1 MEDRKS
7 VYSRAAV
14 CGLPLGVVNSLAATM
29 FLYSDKVPVLAYLA
43 MALMLCLPSM
53 VFRYEKAALLEE
65 KGNIDMAGLWIM
77 GILMTVYALL
87 ITGLVSFVEMQYLR
101 PQYVYEQVQTA
112 IDTLKQMPRDQFS
125 GELLDEMN
133 RAVAEGLLPRPIE
146 VVMNMFCMSAMAG
159 SFVSLVITMIVT
171 RSSGKMKENK

>member
-1 MEDRKS
+1 M
-7 VYSRAAV
+7 
-14 CGLPLGVVNSLAATM
+14 PLGVVNSLAATM

-101 PQYVYEQVQTA
+101 PRYVYEQVQTA

>member
-1 MEDRKS
+1 M
-7 VYSRAAV
+7 
-14 CGLPLGVVNSLAATM
+14 PLGVVNSLAATM

-101 PQYVYEQVQTA
+101 PRYVYEQVQTA

-133 RAVAEGLLPRPIE
+133 RAVSEGLLPRPIE

>member
-14 CGLPLGVVNSLAATM
+14 CGLPLGGGDSLAATM

-112 IDTLKQMPRDQFS
+112 IDTLKQMPRGQFS
-125 GELLDEMN
+125 CELLDEMN
-133 RAVAEGLLPRPIE
+133 RAVSEGLLPRPIE

>member
-1 MEDRKS
+1 M
-7 VYSRAAV
+7 
-14 CGLPLGVVNSLAATM
+14 PLGVVNSLAATM

-133 RAVAEGLLPRPIE
+133 RGVAEGLLPRPIE

>member
-1 MEDRKS
+1 M
-7 VYSRAAV
+7 
-14 CGLPLGVVNSLAATM
+14 
-29 FLYSDKVPVLAYLA
+29 LAYLA

-101 PQYVYEQVQTA
+101 PRYVYEQVQTA